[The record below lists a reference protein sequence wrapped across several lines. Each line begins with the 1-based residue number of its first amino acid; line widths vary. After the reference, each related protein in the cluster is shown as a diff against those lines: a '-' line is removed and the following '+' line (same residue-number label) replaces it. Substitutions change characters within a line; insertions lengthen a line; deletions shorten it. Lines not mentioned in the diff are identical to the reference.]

1 MSRPQTEASIGEGCI
16 KRYRETRIYTGRV
29 RDGHIP
35 FDSQAPGMAYSLMSG
50 DAITAGL
57 IVSLILLSL
66 IAIFGPAIR
75 DWYRSA
81 RDKMRTSGVNLLEVE
96 AVWQC

>member
-1 MSRPQTEASIGEGCI
+1 
-16 KRYRETRIYTGRV
+16 
-29 RDGHIP
+29 
-35 FDSQAPGMAYSLMSG
+35 MAYSLMSG

-81 RDKMRTSGVNLLEVE
+81 RNKMRTAAERRRLQNKP
-96 AVWQC
+96 